1 MSMQGNFTVLVM
13 CLFFA
18 GACAMQTKTVPSV
31 GAGPGTVI
39 GTDAGS
45 VKEGAAVGSP
55 GGKNIGHAI
64 DSLEQELQRTLAV
77 SETISFKRQQDM
89 LVLTCRSDSMFGFD
103 SVAIKSG
110 AQVEIGRIADV
121 LVSYPQ
127 THIRIEGHT
136 DSIGAAESNQK
147 LSERRADAVK
157 KELIVRKLQADRIE
171 IVGFGAARPVA
182 SNKTPDGRRQ
192 NRRIQIFI
200 IAAPE
205 RS

>member
-1 MSMQGNFTVLVM
+1 MSMQRNFTVLVM

-103 SVAIKSG
+103 SVVMNSG
-110 AQVEIGRIADV
+110 AQAAIRRIADV
-121 LVSYPQ
+121 LISYPQ
-127 THIRIEGHT
+127 TRIRIEGHT
-136 DSIGAAESNQK
+136 DSIGPAASNQK

-182 SNKTPDGRRQ
+182 SNKIPDGRRQ

>member
-1 MSMQGNFTVLVM
+1 MQRNFTVLVM

-18 GACAMQTKTVPSV
+18 GACAMQTKTGPSA

-89 LVLTCRSDSMFGFD
+89 LVLTFRSDSMFGFD
-103 SVAIKSG
+103 SVVMNSG
-110 AQVEIGRIADV
+110 AQAAIRRVADV

-127 THIRIEGHT
+127 TRIRIEGHT
-136 DSIGAAESNQK
+136 DSIGLAASNQK
-147 LSERRADAVK
+147 LSERRAGAVK
-157 KELIVRKLQADRIE
+157 NELISRNLQADRIE

-205 RS
+205 GS

>member
-1 MSMQGNFTVLVM
+1 MSVGRNFTVLVM
-13 CLFFA
+13 CLLFA
-18 GACAMQTKTVPSV
+18 GACAMQSKTVPSV

-45 VKEGAAVGSP
+45 VKEGAAVGRS
-55 GGKNIGHAI
+55 GDKNSGHTIG
-64 DSLEQELQRTLAV
+64 SLEQELQRTLAV

-89 LVLTCRSDSMFGFD
+89 LVLAFRSDSMFGFD
-103 SVAIKSG
+103 SAVMNSG
-110 AQVEIGRIADV
+110 AQAAIRRIADV
-121 LVSYPQ
+121 LVSYSQ
-127 THIRIEGHT
+127 TRIRIEGHT
-136 DSIGAAESNQK
+136 DSIGAAEFNQK

-192 NRRIQIFI
+192 NRRVQIFI
-200 IAAPE
+200 LP
-205 RS
+205 